1 MRTGKTGL
9 VTLGFGLT
17 CLALH
22 AQTPDPTIFQ
32 PVQPPKQIRAVRA
45 SGRLTTDGRLN
56 EADWRLAPVATGFFQ
71 AQPEQGKTPANDTQ
85 IRVLFD
91 DKNVYIG
98 AFCPDSL
105 GRKALRVPD
114 LRRDF
119 DYFANDLVGVSFDP
133 FRDQRNAQ
141 AFQTNPF
148 GAQRD
153 LLCSDDAL
161 FDRDWDGFWKV
172 RTTRTDSGWVAE
184 MQLPWVTLRY
194 PRPDS
199 TAQSWGVN
207 FVRISRRLNEQT
219 YWSPV
224 PRAYT
229 VYRMPYA
236 GLLTGLTP
244 PPPST
249 NIRGQPYVLYEFNR
263 NLRNGAVL
271 NQNPRVTLGGELK
284 WAITPQTVLDLT
296 ANTDFAQADVDRQVQ
311 NLTRFSVFFPE
322 RRQFFLENASL
333 FGVGQK
339 GAIQPFFSRR
349 IGLSDVG
356 TPIPLDA
363 GLRLVSRT
371 LKQNMGALLV
381 RQRATGQTPAA
392 TFAVGRYSRNY
403 GKQNRIG
410 GLLTAR
416 FDEAMPGRNVPGLDS
431 SELVGSAS
439 TNLTA
444 SVDGFIR
451 LSQSLSWSYML
462 SGSTGRGGAENG
474 MSAVSQLDFQNNQWV
489 GTYYQTLI
497 SARYTPG
504 AGFIYA
510 PNLIN
515 TNIGAY
521 RMFRPAWKPKGVRQ
535 ADPGAFLNMYH
546 RTFDGTFQQA
556 ELEIFPLYVVG
567 VTGWVASAF
576 VVPTWQRLD
585 EGFAPLGIDVAP
597 GRYAYTR
604 YRLNFSSDPSK
615 RFSYTLF
622 NEWGGYYDGRLRS
635 HIASVRYSPV
645 PQASFALDYTRN
657 IANGLG
663 IDGQS
668 RVTELITP
676 NIRLAVNPRLQLIGF
691 YQKNT
696 AINRNVGPRDVWNV
710 RLAWEFQPLSF
721 LYIVYNSNAQQQLQ
735 NNGLRPDLNRA
746 EQVIGKLTY
755 LKQF

>member
-1 MRTGKTGL
+1 MNDYYTTRFRRPVRL
-9 VTLGFGLT
+9 LIVFA
-17 CLALH
+17 ALSFRLYGQD
-22 AQTPDPTIFQ
+22 ATIFQ
-32 PVQPPKQIRAVRA
+32 PVQPHKQVQAVRA
-45 SGRLTTDGRLN
+45 TEPLSIDGRLD
-56 EADWRLAPVATGFFQ
+56 EADWQLAPMTTGFFQ
-71 AQPEQGKTPANDTQ
+71 AQPEQGKPPANDTR

-91 DKNVYIG
+91 RKNIYIG

-119 DYFANDLVGVSFDP
+119 DYFAHDLVGVSFDP

-141 AFQTNPF
+141 AFQANPF

-153 LLCSDDAL
+153 LLCADDAL
-161 FDRDWDGFWKV
+161 FDRDWDGYWKV

-184 MQLPWVTLRY
+184 MQLPWATLRY

-199 TAQSWGVN
+199 TVQNWGVN
-207 FVRISRRLNEQT
+207 FVRVSRRINEQT

-224 PRAYT
+224 PRAFT
-229 VYRMPYA
+229 VYRMTYA

-244 PPPST
+244 PPPT
-249 NIRGQPYVLYEFNR
+249 ANIRVQPYVLYEFNR
-263 NLRNGAVL
+263 ALRNGDVL
-271 NQNPRVTLGGELK
+271 TQNPRATLGGEAK

-296 ANTDFAQADVDRQVQ
+296 ANTDFAQADADRQVQ

-333 FGVGQK
+333 FGVGQE

-349 IGLSDVG
+349 IGLSDAG

-371 LKQNMGALLV
+371 LKQNVGALLV
-381 RQRATGQTPAA
+381 RQRATGFTPAA
-392 TFAVGRYSRNY
+392 SFAVGRFSRNY
-403 GKQNRIG
+403 GPQNRIG

-416 FDEAMPGRNVPGLDS
+416 FNDAPGPSGPGPS
-431 SELVGSAS
+431 SPVLNGPS

-444 SVDGFIR
+444 SVDGFVR
-451 LSQSLSWSYML
+451 LSQALSWSYML
-462 SGSTGRGGAENG
+462 SGSTGRKGAENG
-474 MSAVSQLDFQNNQWV
+474 VSAVSQFTFSDNQWV
-489 GTYYQTLI
+489 GLYNQTLI
-497 SARYTPG
+497 SERYTPG

-515 TNIGAY
+515 TYFEGY
-521 RMFRPAWKPKGVRQ
+521 RMLRPRWKPKGVRQ
-535 ADPGAFLNMYH
+535 ADPGATFNLFH
-546 RTFDGTFQQA
+546 RTSDRAFQQA
-556 ELEIFPLYVVG
+556 ELRIFPLYVIG
-567 VTGWVASAF
+567 VTGWVASAY

-585 EGFAPLGIDVAP
+585 EGFTPLGIDVAA
-597 GRYAYTR
+597 GRYYYTR
-604 YRLNFSSDPSK
+604 YQINFTSDQSK
-615 RFSYTLF
+615 KFSYRLF
-622 NEWGGYYDGRLRS
+622 NEWGGYYNGRLRS
-635 HIASVRYSPV
+635 HTASVRYSPV

-657 IANGLG
+657 IAVGLG
-663 IDGQS
+663 TDRQD

-676 NIRLAVNPRLQLIGF
+676 NVRLAVNPRLQLIGF

-696 AINRNVGPRDVWNV
+696 VAERDVWNV

>member
-1 MRTGKTGL
+1 MGT
-9 VTLGFGLT
+9 VY
-17 CLALH
+17 

-32 PVQPPKQIRAVRA
+32 PVQPPKQIQAVRTT
-45 SGRLTTDGRLN
+45 GPLTVDGRLD
-56 EADWRLAPVATGFFQ
+56 EADWQGAPSATGFFQ
-71 AQPEQGKTPANDTQ
+71 AQPEQGKTPVNNTR

-91 DKNVYIG
+91 SKNIYIG

-133 FRDQRNAQ
+133 FLDQRNAQ

-153 LLCSDDAL
+153 LLCTDDAL
-161 FDRDWDGFWKV
+161 FDRDWDGYWKV

-184 MQLPWVTLRY
+184 MQLPWATLRY
-194 PRPDS
+194 PRPDT
-199 TAQSWGVN
+199 TAQNWGVN
-207 FVRISRRLNEQT
+207 FVRISRRVNEQT

-229 VYRMPYA
+229 VYRMTYA

-244 PPPST
+244 PAAANRPT
-249 NIRGQPYVLYEFNR
+249 LDNIRVQPYVLYEYNR
-263 NLRNGAVL
+263 IRRNGGVL
-271 NQNPRVTLGGELK
+271 TTTPRATIGGELK

-296 ANTDFAQADVDRQVQ
+296 ANTDFAQADADRQVQ

-333 FGVGQK
+333 FGVGQE

-349 IGLSDVG
+349 IGLSDAG
-356 TPIPLDA
+356 TPISLDA

-371 LKQNMGALLV
+371 LKQNVGALLV
-381 RQRATGQTPAA
+381 RQRATGLTPAT
-392 TFAVGRYSRNY
+392 TFAVGRFSRNY
-403 GKQNRIG
+403 GEQNRIG
-410 GLLTAR
+410 VLLTAR
-416 FDEAMPGRNVPGLDS
+416 FDDALPGPSSPGPSSPGSSSPVRNVPS
-431 SELVGSAS
+431 S

-444 SVDGFIR
+444 SVDGFLR
-451 LSQSLSWSYML
+451 LNQSLSWSYMI
-462 SGSTGRGGAENG
+462 SGSTGRDGAENG
-474 MSAVSQLDFQNNQWV
+474 VSAVSQLSFTNNQWV
-489 GTYYQTLI
+489 GLYNQTLI
-497 SARYTPG
+497 TRRYTPG

-515 TNIGAY
+515 TYFEGY
-521 RMFRPAWKPKGVRQ
+521 RMLRPRWKPKGVRQ
-535 ADPGAFLNMYH
+535 VDPGATLSIYH
-546 RTFDGTFQQA
+546 RTSDRAFQQA
-556 ELEIFPLYVVG
+556 ELRIFPLYVIG
-567 VTGWVASAF
+567 VTGWVASAY
-576 VVPTWQRLD
+576 VIPTWQRLD
-585 EGFAPLGIDVAP
+585 EGFAPLGIAVAA

-604 YRLNFSSDPSK
+604 FQLNFTSDQSK
-615 RFSYTLF
+615 KFSYLLF
-622 NEWGGYYDGRLRS
+622 NQWGGYYNGRLRS
-635 HIASVRYSPV
+635 HTASVRYSPL

-663 IDGQS
+663 VEGQN
-668 RVTELITP
+668 RITELITP
-676 NIRLAVNPRLQLIGF
+676 NVRLAVNPRLQLIGF

-696 AINRNVGPRDVWNV
+696 AADASARQRDIWNV

>member
-1 MRTGKTGL
+1 MNVSVRYSVFL
-9 VTLGFGLT
+9 LFA
-17 CLALH
+17 CLPELA
-22 AQTPDPTIFQ
+22 AQNVPDATIF
-32 PVQPPKQIRAVRA
+32 PPAVQPRTLMAVPTSA
-45 SGRLTTDGRLN
+45 NLTIDGRLD
-56 EADWRLAPVATGFFQ
+56 EADWQGAFSATGFFQ
-71 AQPEQGKTPANDTQ
+71 AQPEQGKTPTNDTR

-91 DKNVYIG
+91 NKNVYIG

-153 LLCSDDAL
+153 LLCADDAL

-199 TAQSWGVN
+199 TAQTWGIN

-229 VYRMPYA
+229 VYRMTYA
-236 GLLTGLTP
+236 GLLTGLKP
-244 PPPST
+244 PAPST
-249 NIRGQPYVLYEFNR
+249 NIRVQPYVLYDFNR
-263 NLRNGAVL
+263 TLRNGNVL
-271 NQNPRVTLGGELK
+271 TRNPRATFGGELK

-296 ANTDFAQADVDRQVQ
+296 ANTDFAQADADRQVQ

-333 FGVGQK
+333 FGVGQE
-339 GAIQPFFSRR
+339 GAVQPFFSRR
-349 IGLSDVG
+349 IGLSNAG
-356 TPIPLDA
+356 APIPLDA

-371 LKQNMGALLV
+371 LKQNIGALLV
-381 RQRATGQTPAA
+381 RQRATDLTPAA
-392 TFAVGRYSRNY
+392 TFAVGRFSRNY

-416 FDEAMPGRNVPGLDS
+416 FDEAMPGPSSPGQNVPALEGP
-431 SELVGSAS
+431 GS

-444 SVDGFIR
+444 SVDGFVR
-451 LSQSLSWSYML
+451 LNQSLSWSYMV

-474 MSAVSQLDFQNNQWV
+474 VSAVSQFDFQNNQWV

-497 SARYTPG
+497 SERYTPG

-510 PNLIN
+510 SNLIN
-515 TNIGAY
+515 TNLGAY
-521 RMFRPAWKPKGVRQ
+521 RMFRPAWKPKSVRQ
-535 ADPGAFLNMYH
+535 VDPGAYLNMYH
-546 RTFDGTFQQA
+546 RTSGGAFQQA

-576 VVPTWQRLD
+576 AVPTWQRLD
-585 EGFAPLGIDVAP
+585 KGFAPLGIDVAP

-615 RFSYTLF
+615 KFSYTLF
-622 NEWGGYYDGRLRS
+622 NEWGGYYNGRLRS

-663 IDGQS
+663 IEQQN

-676 NIRLAVNPRLQLIGF
+676 NVRLAVNPRLQLIGF

-696 AINRNVGPRDVWNV
+696 AAERDVWNV

-721 LYIVYNSNAQQQLQ
+721 LYLVYNSNAQQQL
-735 NNGLRPDLNRA
+735 NNALQRTDLNRA